1 MKRVILSLGALVVVG
16 LLAGQAWSATAP
28 AKKDSKEKDPATLAA
43 EAFEVKAKLR
53 SDQQQKLAHV
63 KQQYEHRYRTALE
76 KVQAAKNDTEKTT
89 TGREAAKIR
98 MEINKEIKVIL
109 ASPDPEM
116 VRRMQEAAKRAQQ
129 QKKNQPKP
137 KKRR

>member
-53 SDQQQKLAHV
+53 PDQQQKLAHV
-63 KQQYEHRYRTALE
+63 KQQYEHR
-76 KVQAAKNDTEKTT
+76 
-89 TGREAAKIR
+89 
-98 MEINKEIKVIL
+98 
-109 ASPDPEM
+109 
-116 VRRMQEAAKRAQQ
+116 
-129 QKKNQPKP
+129 
-137 KKRR
+137 